1 MGAAM
6 ANSYVSLVV
15 HIVFSTEGRVPL
27 IIADHRESLY
37 EYMGGI
43 VRKERGSLL
52 EIGGM
57 PDHVHLLVRLRA
69 SLSLSD
75 MVKQIKGGS
84 SFWMNQ
90 SPSNVHYFGWQ
101 NGYGAFSVS
110 ESQVEAV
117 RRYIQNQ
124 ERHHA
129 RRTFRS
135 EMLTLLRK
143 HRIEFEEEYV
153 FD

>member
-1 MGAAM
+1 M
-6 ANSYVSLVV
+6 ANSYVCLVI

-27 IIADHRESLY
+27 IIANHRESLY

-69 SLSLSD
+69 SLSLSE

-84 SFWMNQ
+84 SHWMNQ
-90 SPSNVHYFGWQ
+90 SPGNVHYFGWQ

-110 ESQVEAV
+110 ESQVDTV

-124 ERHHA
+124 ERHHV
-129 RRTFRS
+129 RRTFRN
-135 EMLTLLRK
+135 EMLSLLRK
-143 HRIEFEEEYV
+143 HRIEFEEKYV